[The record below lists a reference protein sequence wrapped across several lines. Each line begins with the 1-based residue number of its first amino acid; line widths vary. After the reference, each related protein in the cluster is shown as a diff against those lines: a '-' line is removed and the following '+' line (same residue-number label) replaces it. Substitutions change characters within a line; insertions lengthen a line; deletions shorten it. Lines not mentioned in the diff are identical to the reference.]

1 MSDGNENNRWDDG
14 WAFYKGNGKTARF
27 LPPPSGCCEWI
38 KGYCAAL
45 ADYDL
50 ESWQIHPS
58 IQAALVHHGID
69 GDLLEACLLSAEAVI
84 ASEEWCRWPSVPVRE
99 WSAANDEMC

>member
-14 WAFYKGNGKTARF
+14 WAFYNGNGKTARF

-58 IQAALVHHGID
+58 IQAALVQHGID

-84 ASEEWCRWPSVPVRE
+84 AGEEWCRWPSVPVRE